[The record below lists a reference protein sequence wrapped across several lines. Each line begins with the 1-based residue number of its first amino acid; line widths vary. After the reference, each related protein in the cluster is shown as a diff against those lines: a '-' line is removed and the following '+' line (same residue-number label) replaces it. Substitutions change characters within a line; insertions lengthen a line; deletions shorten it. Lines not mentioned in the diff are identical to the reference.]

1 MIKLKNE
8 LTGLKFSFL
17 VLTTIITLPFLYF
30 AANSI
35 ETRNLF
41 ILGLFLL
48 FWGFISSVLML
59 LLLSTSVLNNTV
71 LVEVGIKELSNDDLQ
86 CCHITKNNVYLKYK
100 TASKDIEVEEVKY
113 IFESPEAET
122 VYRKMKDSASTSDV
136 LEKVEIVKYLRV
148 RKFLINLFHVEL
160 EEQYKAIL
168 TYKIE
173 ITDLDNCIKHLEYEK
188 WTKQ

>member
-1 MIKLKNE
+1 M
-8 LTGLKFSFL
+8 
-17 VLTTIITLPFLYF
+17 
-30 AANSI
+30 
-35 ETRNLF
+35 
-41 ILGLFLL
+41 
-48 FWGFISSVLML
+48 
-59 LLLSTSVLNNTV
+59 
-71 LVEVGIKELSNDDLQ
+71 
-86 CCHITKNNVYLKYK
+86 KYK

-173 ITDLDNCIKHLEYEK
+173 ITDLDNCIKHLE
-188 WTKQ
+188 